1 MDPNNTSTNLRECKT
16 MANARGRK
24 PGFRM
29 SDDHRVKIQN
39 SNILN
44 ALIEHVSGKREMS
57 STQVTAGIA
66 LMKKVLPDLSAT
78 TISGDEENPLKVI
91 GNITITPVKPKTLDD

>member
-1 MDPNNTSTNLRECKT
+1 MSGDNAKKT
-16 MANARGRK
+16 RGRK

-44 ALIEHVSGKREMS
+44 ALIEHVDGKREMT

-66 LMKKVLPDLSAT
+66 LMKKVLPDLSAVEV
-78 TISGDEENPLKVI
+78 SGDEDKPLTHVI
-91 GNITITPVKPKTLDD
+91 ERRIVKADN